1 MITSLLKIS
10 LAKFWAVNCTI
21 RKIIIMYFIT
31 TICQYVEVTVFWLFI
46 QSTIQ
51 KKDLGVVL
59 LIREKDQVNSYCT
72 IGKIWGLPLVV
83 LSQCSS
89 FIPGTQV
96 RLRTRAKTYF
106 FFSNSMNPQVKY
118 LEACKSCNFFC
129 YNLVLIF
136 LEYLNHKSYKPLN
149 EHVFTVLSFSK
160 IQQVC
165 FVFMICLNMFI
176 C

>member
-1 MITSLLKIS
+1 MNVRNLFKIANMKTIRDDNFKIS

-106 FFSNSMNPQVKY
+106 FFFELHEPTSEIPRS
-118 LEACKSCNFFC
+118 L
-129 YNLVLIF
+129 
-136 LEYLNHKSYKPLN
+136 
-149 EHVFTVLSFSK
+149 
-160 IQQVC
+160 
-165 FVFMICLNMFI
+165 
-176 C
+176 